1 VINITEGFSIKCF
14 GVLIFFKFNIDTL
27 YMAKRRSSSRSKNLS
42 MLNNKWVL
50 YLLSVV
56 GIAQIVT
63 YGMEQK
69 WESTITFVVLGLLAH
84 NYTKNMII
92 VLLVAIVGATLFS
105 HFNKNNEGFNQKE
118 EEDEEDLEEFSGND
132 THDSSNY
139 VDKAATMSKNLENIK
154 SIVGKGGIEKMTKET
169 AALMKQQNKML
180 ENMEKLRPITEQ
192 AAGLVNQLENSNL
205 VKTMATNKAKFQ
217 NASKQLGGLKNIV

>member
-1 VINITEGFSIKCF
+1 MINKSD
-14 GVLIFFKFNIDTL
+14 VLIFFKFNINTL
-27 YMAKRRSSSRSKNLS
+27 YMAKRRSSSITKNLS

-84 NYTKNMII
+84 NYTKNMVL
-92 VLLVAIVGATLFS
+92 VLLAAIVGATLFS

-118 EEDEEDLEEFSGND
+118 EELEEFSGND

-139 VDKAATMSKNLENIK
+139 VDKAATMPKNLENIK
-154 SIVGKGGIEKMTKET
+154 I
-169 AALMKQQNKML
+169 
-180 ENMEKLRPITEQ
+180 PITQ
-192 AAGLVNQLENSNL
+192 VTSHIIILW
-205 VKTMATNKAKFQ
+205 
-217 NASKQLGGLKNIV
+217 